1 MSTPKSS
8 STSLKKLASRY
19 LPVVP
24 HDDVPCVQG
33 ETLAVISG
41 VLSLNRE
48 TAPPAL
54 ARAALDLLDA
64 SRNMGL
70 SGGGVAPGEEE
81 AFDKL
86 KTYTDARPTGLVVYL
101 LAPSGLRA
109 GLGGAEITTIVEEV
123 DRLLQLRNSPAYD
136 VIVATAVATAM
147 TPKPAATPNGSIST
161 KSLMDHIAAAWEIGQ

>member
-1 MSTPKSS
+1 MSTPKST
-8 STSLKKLASRY
+8 STSLKKQASRNLGEG
-19 LPVVP
+19 LPVVR
-24 HDDVPCVQG
+24 HDDVPCVDG

-41 VLSLNRE
+41 VLPLNRE

-123 DRLLQLRNSPAYD
+123 DRLLQLRKSPTHD
-136 VIVATAVATAM
+136 VIVATAVAKVT
-147 TPKPAATPNGSIST
+147 TPKAVAGKNP
-161 KSLMDHIAAAWEIGQ
+161 SLHAQLVAAWKSEQ